1 MRYHPF
7 TLPFSIGLGFIV
19 LYIVV
24 MWTIWIIRLSRREQ
38 KIVWK
43 RLFSLRTVSAIWESI
58 REGLLHRN
66 IFKRNIL
73 LGYMHMSLAFG
84 WFMLIVLGN
93 LEARL
98 YPHGVIN
105 PPYYPIFFEFFRHD
119 LTPLHEYEEIFTF
132 LMDFFLLMV
141 ISGVSLAFF
150 KRFRSRTLGMKRT
163 TRHILID
170 RIAITALWFIF
181 PLRLFAE
188 SVTAGLYNTGHF
200 FTNFLGQWVIYN
212 LPLDYLYYPAWWAYS
227 IALGVFFITMPFSR
241 YMHIPAEILL
251 IFLRKYGVK
260 EKDTHSTFT
269 KIELSA
275 CSRCGICIDAC
286 QLSTSLNISDTQPAY
301 FIRDLRYSQPS
312 ERLRETCMMCM
323 RCLEACPVGIEITR
337 IRENERR
344 EYPLFTSTSYSYI
357 NGYKYPKAKV
367 AFFAGCMGHLTPSVI
382 KSTLAL
388 LDAAGVDYTFIDK
401 NGSICCGRPLQM
413 NGQADAAKQLIAKNN
428 HLIVESGAEVLVTSC
443 PICAREFA
451 SSYHLTIPVLHHSQ
465 YLLQLTKQ
473 NRLRFNQSGLKVTYH
488 DPCELSRGLNITR
501 EPRELLQNAAILSNG
516 SKEIE
521 SKSLCC
527 GGSLGITNISM
538 TDRYKIANNTLD
550 EIVTESSSYLVTA
563 CPMCRKTFTNAQE
576 KIKVLDIAEILEK
589 NLNFAPEKA
598 SDKVQTQAKHQAVT
612 T

>member
-1 MRYHPF
+1 MKYHPF
-7 TLPFSIGLGFIV
+7 TLPFTIGLGFVV
-19 LYIVV
+19 LYILV
-24 MWTIWIIRLSRREQ
+24 MWTIWIVRLSRREQ

-43 RLFSLRTVSAIWESI
+43 RLFSLRTLEAIWESV

-119 LTPLHEYEEIFTF
+119 LTPLREYEEIFTF

-141 ISGVSLAFF
+141 VSGIGLAFF
-150 KRFRSRTLGMKRT
+150 KRLRSRTLGMKRT

-170 RIAITALWFIF
+170 RIALTALWFIF

-200 FTNFLGQWVIYN
+200 FTNFVGQWVIYN

-227 IALGVFFITMPFSR
+227 FALGVFFITLPFSR

-260 EKDTHSTFT
+260 EKDAHSTFT

-301 FIRDLRYSQPS
+301 FIRDLRYSKPN

-344 EYPLFTSTSYSYI
+344 EHQLFSASSYSYI
-357 NGYKYPKAKV
+357 NGYSYPKAKV

-388 LDAAGVDYTFIDK
+388 FQAAGVDYTFIDK
-401 NGSICCGRPLQM
+401 EGSICCGRPLQM

-428 HLIVESGAEVLVTSC
+428 HLIHDSGAEVLVTSC

-451 SSYHLTIPVLHHSQ
+451 SNYHLTIPVLHHSQ
-465 YLLQLTKQ
+465 YLLELTKQ
-473 NRLRFNQSGLKVTYH
+473 NKLKFRQSGLKVTYH
-488 DPCELSRGLNITR
+488 DPCELSRGLNVTS
-501 EPRELLQNAAILSNG
+501 EPRELLQKAVVLSNG
-516 SKEIE
+516 TKEIE
-521 SKSLCC
+521 GKSLCC

-538 TDRYKIANNTLD
+538 EERNRIATDTIDA
-550 EIVTESSSYLVTA
+550 IVSESSSYLATA

-589 NLNFAPEKA
+589 NLNFASEKMSEKDQSQVKQKA
-598 SDKVQTQAKHQAVT
+598 T
-612 T
+612 TY